1 MNTTLTK
8 TDANAILDHI
18 CKMEKMLEDRSNHM
32 HLTQKYDRA
41 VGKLCELAGRPTPP
55 KTAPVKYIIVKYE
68 ERDGEH
74 EYGDSLILKV
84 PKKQNIPD
92 AVHNYFKTMYGD
104 DTETQKKADSYEESP
119 GWRICT
125 IDRFETIP
133 EADALILAKHNTLML
148 DMTAKTTNH
157 IVIVPESRKDGQ
169 ELFEDIQNK
178 YSLYDNCVSEE
189 DGKRIVIEGAN
200 TEEVQRL
207 VERITKD
214 FTSRIGAMDLERNL
228 PMTDSIIDNGRD
240 GETGGM
246 EV

>member
-1 MNTTLTK
+1 MTK
-8 TDANAILDHI
+8 STNEIL
-18 CKMEKMLEDRSNHM
+18 E
-32 HLTQKYDRA
+32 Q
-41 VGKLCELAGRPTPP
+41 CELAGRPTPP
-55 KTAPVKYIIVKYE
+55 KTAPVKYILVKYE

-74 EYGDSLILKV
+74 EYGDSLILKIA
-84 PKKQNIPD
+84 KKQNVPG
-92 AVHNYFKTMYGD
+92 AVHSYFKTMYGD
-104 DTETQKKADSYEESP
+104 DTETRKKADSYEESP

-169 ELFEDIQNK
+169 QLFEDIQNK

-200 TEEVQRL
+200 IEEVQRL
-207 VERITKD
+207 VERLTKE
-214 FTSRIGAMDLERNL
+214 FTPRIGAMDLERNL
-228 PMTDSIIDNGRD
+228 PMTDSIIDAGRD

>member
-1 MNTTLTK
+1 METLTK
-8 TDANAILDHI
+8 TDVAAIFDHI
-18 CKMEKMLEDRSNHM
+18 GKMENYAELCGETVPMPRIYVTAIH
-32 HLTQKYDRA
+32 
-41 VGKLCELAGRPTPP
+41 KLIRMMDAPTKP
-55 KTAPVKYIIVKYE
+55 KTAPVKYILVKYE

-74 EYGDSLILKV
+74 EYGDSLILKMA
-84 PKKQNIPD
+84 KKQNIPH

-104 DTETQKKADSYEESP
+104 NTETRKKADSYEESG

-148 DMTAKTTNH
+148 DMTTRTTNH
-157 IVIVPESRKDGQ
+157 IVIVPEDKKDGQ

-200 TEEVQRL
+200 IEEVQRL

-214 FTSRIGAMDLERNL
+214 FTPRIGAMDLERNL
-228 PMTDSIIDNGRD
+228 PMTDSIIDDGRD